1 MLILSKILFDKMKR
15 AERRRSARLLR
26 RSIISLVSVLA
37 GSLGLLAALDAGA
50 LIALSSPHFGQDAC
64 LGAASLETLQSAVQ
78 GLAFLDVDF
87 GHLFSL
93 PPMYPASS
101 RILFKSH
108 WT

>member
-1 MLILSKILFDKMKR
+1 MLSGFLCHLIVT
-15 AERRRSARLLR
+15 
-26 RSIISLVSVLA
+26 LVAVLTR
-37 GSLGLLAALDAGA
+37 SLGLLAALDAGA
-50 LIALSSPHFGQDAC
+50 FVALSSPHFSQDAC

-93 PPMYPASS
+93 PPMYPAQS